1 MLQLIQ
7 QKCGHAPTLDPDQIW
22 THCDPGARK
31 SGINGHETMVLY
43 DSPALDTLQISLTG
57 FSVEMFFPLT
67 YPNTYSSCDVVFH
80 VNY

>member
-7 QKCGHAPTLDPDQIW
+7 QKCGHAPTLDPDQIC

-31 SGINGHETMVLY
+31 SGISGHETVALY

-57 FSVEMFFPLT
+57 FSVGMLFPLT
-67 YPNTYSSCDVVFH
+67 YPNTYSSCDVFH
-80 VNY
+80 VNH